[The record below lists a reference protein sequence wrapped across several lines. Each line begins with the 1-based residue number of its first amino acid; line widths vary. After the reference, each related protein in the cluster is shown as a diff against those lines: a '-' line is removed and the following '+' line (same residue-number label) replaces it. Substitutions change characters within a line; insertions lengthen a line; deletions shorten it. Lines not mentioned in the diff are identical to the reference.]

1 MRTKLSPSLA
11 TLALVVLT
19 VGAAMSQ
26 GREPGVSDDS
36 LSHAVQVLEGK
47 TGGKV
52 LEVRLSDEPGDPSF
66 DAVIAK
72 GDDVL
77 YMHIAAISDAVTS
90 IEIKQL
96 PEWMLGRELK
106 AYVKGIRQAHLPL
119 AQAIALAERTA
130 NKPAIGAGLAAPLS
144 GTNAVLAYNVEV
156 MKAGKRDR
164 IAIDAI
170 TGAPIANPDEIY
182 AAWTPVKLVRRI
194 GV

>member
-26 GREPGVSDDS
+26 EREPGVSDDS

-77 YMHIAAISDAVTS
+77 YMHLAAISDAVTS
-90 IEIKQL
+90 IEIEQL

-119 AQAIALAERTA
+119 AQAIALAERTS

-170 TGAPIANPDEIY
+170 TGAPIANPDQIY
-182 AAWTPVKLVRRI
+182 VAWTPVKLVRRI

>member
-26 GREPGVSDDS
+26 EREPGVSDES

-72 GDDVL
+72 GNDVL

-96 PEWMLGRELK
+96 PEWMLGREMK

-119 AQAIALAERTA
+119 AQAIALAERSA

-170 TGAPIANPDEIY
+170 TGAQIANPDEIY
-182 AAWTPVKLVRRI
+182 VAWTPVKLVRRI